1 MARRALEIAAAGCH
15 AMLLVGPPGCGKTML
30 AERLPGILPD
40 LSASEALDATR
51 IYGAAGEPP
60 WPRPLLRRPFRAPH
74 PSITAAGLL
83 GGGNPPRPGEI
94 SFAHCGV
101 LFLDEFS
108 EFRAEAREALR
119 QPVESGEIR
128 ISRSGHRY
136 RFPCRFLLLAAT
148 NPCPCGNAGH
158 PRKVC
163 RCSPPLLDRFSR
175 KFSGPLLDRIDLAV
189 SVLPVAVEAWSGE
202 TRGESSAAVRRR
214 VDACRAV
221 QEARYAGR
229 VSRTNGTVRS
239 GTAELLRELT
249 PEAAAFL
256 TRAAERLSLSGR
268 AIGKA
273 CRVARTIADLAA
285 ERRAGLPHV
294 AEALQYRLSGFGI
307 GGLGYSRSAM
317 SQNTFST

>member
-1 MARRALEIAAAGCH
+1 M
-15 AMLLVGPPGCGKTML
+15 V
-30 AERLPGILPD
+30 PGILPD

-51 IYGAAGEPP
+51 IYGSSGEPP

-83 GGGNPPRPGEI
+83 GGGIPPRPGEI

-108 EFRAEAREALR
+108 EFRTEVREALR
-119 QPVESGEIR
+119 QPVEAGEIR
-128 ISRSGHRY
+128 LSRSGHRY

-189 SVLPVAVEAWSGE
+189 SVLPVAVEAWSAE
-202 TRGESSAAVRRR
+202 ARGESSAAVRRR
-214 VDACRAV
+214 VEACRAV
-221 QEARYAGR
+221 QEARYAGCA
-229 VSRTNGTVRS
+229 SRTNGTVRA

-249 PEAAAFL
+249 PEAGAFL

-273 CRVARTIADLAA
+273 CRVARTIADLAGD
-285 ERRAGLPHV
+285 RRAGLPHA
-294 AEALQYRLSGFGI
+294 AEALQYRLSGFGAP
-307 GGLGYSRSAM
+307 GEA
-317 SQNTFST
+317 T

>member
-1 MARRALEIAAAGCH
+1 M
-15 AMLLVGPPGCGKTML
+15 
-30 AERLPGILPD
+30 
-40 LSASEALDATR
+40 
-51 IYGAAGEPP
+51 
-60 WPRPLLRRPFRAPH
+60 
-74 PSITAAGLL
+74 
-83 GGGNPPRPGEI
+83 
-94 SFAHCGV
+94 

-108 EFRAEAREALR
+108 EFRAEVREALR

-189 SVLPVAVEAWSGE
+189 SVLPVAIEAWSGE
-202 TRGESSAAVRRR
+202 ARGESSAAVRRR

-229 VSRTNGTVRS
+229 VFRTNGTVRL

-256 TRAAERLSLSGR
+256 TRAAEKLSLSGR

-285 ERRAGLPHV
+285 ERRAGIPHV
-294 AEALQYRLSGFGI
+294 AEALQYRLSGFGAP
-307 GGLGYSRSAM
+307 GE
-317 SQNTFST
+317 TT

>member
-1 MARRALEIAAAGCH
+1 
-15 AMLLVGPPGCGKTML
+15 MLLVGPPGCGKTML

-108 EFRAEAREALR
+108 EFRAEVREALR
-119 QPVESGEIR
+119 QPIESGEIR

-163 RCSPPLLDRFSR
+163 RCSPQLLDRFSR
-175 KFSGPLLDRIDLAV
+175 KFSGPLLDRIDLA
-189 SVLPVAVEAWSGE
+189 
-202 TRGESSAAVRRR
+202 
-214 VDACRAV
+214 
-221 QEARYAGR
+221 
-229 VSRTNGTVRS
+229 
-239 GTAELLRELT
+239 
-249 PEAAAFL
+249 
-256 TRAAERLSLSGR
+256 
-268 AIGKA
+268 
-273 CRVARTIADLAA
+273 A
-285 ERRAGLPHV
+285 ERRVGLPHA
-294 AEALQYRLSGFGI
+294 AEALQYRLSGTDIRGQ
-307 GGLGYSRSAM
+307 G
-317 SQNTFST
+317 